1 MYFPLIE
8 RRTSS
13 QDRRCQ
19 TLERRQSQNTAIL
32 KEKREENSRRKKS
45 DRRVLTLDRE
55 TLLYASFLNASPQSI
70 SADLNHSSK
79 PVSKK
84 SKTLSFCSAILIP
97 LTIGLS
103 SLGATVFIN
112 KEQEESANKIA
123 DANIENSKTIANANI
138 QNSQTI
144 ANAQIKTQHL
154 QHLVKIFSTIIS
166 SKLDEKPEVIRQR
179 IQSLA
184 VYGDESIPFL
194 LQIKDHFPE
203 SKNTAIHETTL
214 KTIDDI
220 IGHSQFNLSKQ
231 KIGESSGASLNLR
244 HRDYANYNLDESHFT
259 NVVLY
264 KSNFSG
270 SSLQGATF
278 KDADLQEA
286 NFISS
291 SLINVTFNSTYLR
304 KTNFHQANLKGSTF
318 KKSDLQGAS
327 FKDSNLT
334 NVTFDGVNFKEADFH
349 QAYLESIRVLNCTNI
364 EEAHFSLPTILKAEP
379 SLFGSLDEKKYV
391 LILYKHKDKLIAF
404 HNKDKKALA
413 NILNILKIDF
423 STLQNKFEKLQ
434 NKNVVKINHKLKDAP
449 ILSFLG
455 FNN

>member
-13 QDRRCQ
+13 QDRRSQ
-19 TLERRQSQNTAIL
+19 TLERRKSQDTAIL
-32 KEKREENSRRKKS
+32 KEKREKSIRRKKT

-55 TLLYASFLNASPQSI
+55 TLLYASFLNTPPQSI
-70 SADLNHSSK
+70 YTDLNNNSK

-103 SLGATVFIN
+103 SLGATFFIN
-112 KEQEESANKIA
+112 DKQIESAKLLADEQEKSAN
-123 DANIENSKTIANANI
+123 TIANANI
-138 QNSQTI
+138 KNSQTI
-144 ANAQIKTQHL
+144 ANAQMKTQHL
-154 QHLVKIFSTIIS
+154 QHLVSIFSTIIS
-166 SKLDEKPEVIRQR
+166 SKLDGKPKVIRQH

-184 VYGDESIPFL
+184 VYGDDSIPFL

-203 SKNTAIHETTL
+203 SKNTALHKTTL
-214 KTIDDI
+214 KTIDNI

-231 KIGESSGASLNLR
+231 KIGESSGAPLNLR
-244 HRDYANYNLDESHFT
+244 HRDYSNYNLDESHFT

-270 SSLQGATF
+270 SSLQDSTF
-278 KDADLQEA
+278 KDTDLQEA

-291 SLINVTFNSTYLR
+291 SLINVIFNSTYLR
-304 KTNFHQANLKGSTF
+304 KTNFHQANLKGSIF
-318 KKSDLQGAS
+318 KKSNLQGAS

-334 NVTFDGVNFKEADFH
+334 DVTFDGVNLKETDFH
-349 QAYLESIRVLNCTNI
+349 QAYLEGVRFLNCTNI
-364 EEAHFSLPTILKAEP
+364 EEARFSLSTILKAQI
-379 SLFGSLDEKKYV
+379 SLFGSLDEEKYI
-391 LILYKHKDKLIAF
+391 LILLKHRDKLIDH
-404 HNKDKKALA
+404 HNKDKNKLD
-413 NILNILKIDF
+413 NILKILKITDF
-423 STLQNKFEKLQ
+423 ITLQNMFEQLQ
-434 NKNVVKINHKLKDAP
+434 NRNVVKIKEAP

-455 FNN
+455 FNH